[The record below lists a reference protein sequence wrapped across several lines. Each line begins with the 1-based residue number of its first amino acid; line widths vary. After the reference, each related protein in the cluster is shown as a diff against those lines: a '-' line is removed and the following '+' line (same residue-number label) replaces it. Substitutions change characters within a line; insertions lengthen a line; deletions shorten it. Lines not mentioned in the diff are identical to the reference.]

1 MNVSRCVFSAETHK
15 VRDDVYVCQCFS
27 DCKTHKRNKS
37 RFFPSSLHMSDP
49 CFSVETKH
57 TYCDMFEVLS
67 STGC

>member
-1 MNVSRCVFSAETHK
+1 MFRDVCFPLKRIKCVMMFTYVSVLVTG
-15 VRDDVYVCQCFS
+15 
-27 DCKTHKRNKS
+27 KTHKRNKS

-67 STGC
+67 STCC